1 MNHTV
6 NEINKLQENQ
16 REIVKEFC
24 STQFDLEGLKRHILN
39 SKFLEKFN
47 INDVINNRIINTDE
61 DNNYHSISITEQDR
75 IIKRIVSR
83 NFIIALQQFCFWI
96 PNGLQMDF
104 NMRGKLNSSDLD
116 SLIHYNTKSD
126 EHFYNSIR
134 TLIATAH
141 TLRKERLDLLEES
154 IKFNISMGDVG
165 HLLMYFYNNK
175 LFLYDFFKKK
185 KEYFIMSICRYVKY
199 SNTFRNH
206 NTQFNELM
214 KLCCNPCIDYQI
226 PKMLEVEYGLFSYLG
241 EKDINIQRLN
251 DKIEREEL
259 FIQDS
264 PEQVSYRSLSYAM
277 MLLIEEI
284 INEEYP
290 NIKVNQE
297 ELDTLLFEK
306 RNDYKSRDTKFHLCL
321 TTQY

>member
-1 MNHTV
+1 MNHIV

-24 STQFDLEGLKRHILN
+24 STQFELKELKRDILN
-39 SKFLEKFN
+39 SKFLEKFD
-47 INDVINNRIINTDE
+47 INDIVNNRIINTDE
-61 DNNYHSISITEQDR
+61 DNNYRPISITEQEK
-75 IIKRIVSR
+75 IIKRIISR
-83 NFIIALQQFCFWI
+83 NFIISLQQFCFWI
-96 PNGLQMDF
+96 PNGIQMDY
-104 NMRGKLNSSDLD
+104 NVRHKLNSSDLD
-116 SLIHYNTKSD
+116 SLIHYNIGSD
-126 EHFYNSIR
+126 IHFYNSINE
-134 TLIATAH
+134 LIKSAY
-141 TLRKERLDLLEES
+141 TLRKERLDLLKES
-154 IKFNISMGDVG
+154 INFNISMDSVEN
-165 HLLMYFYNNK
+165 LLMYFYNNR
-175 LFLYDFFKKK
+175 LFLHDFFKKK
-185 KEYFIMSICRYVKY
+185 KEYFVMSINRYVKY

-206 NTQFNELM
+206 NTQFNELT

-241 EKDINIQRLN
+241 EKNANIQRLN

>member
-24 STQFDLEGLKRHILN
+24 STQFELKELKRDILN
-39 SKFLEKFN
+39 SKFLEKFD
-47 INDVINNRIINTDE
+47 INDIVNNRIINTDE
-61 DNNYHSISITEQDR
+61 DNNYASISITEQEK
-75 IIKRIVSR
+75 IIKRIISR
-83 NFIIALQQFCFWI
+83 NFIISLQQFCFWI
-96 PNGLQMDF
+96 PNGIQMDY
-104 NMRGKLNSSDLD
+104 NVRHKLNSSDLD
-116 SLIHYNTKSD
+116 SLIYYNTDSD
-126 EHFYNSIR
+126 ENFYNSIYAVI
-134 TLIATAH
+134 TSFV
-141 TLRKERLDLLEES
+141 TLRKERLELLIES
-154 IKFNISMGDVG
+154 MKFDISINNVEN
-165 HLLMYFYNNK
+165 LLMHFYNNK
-175 LFLYDFFKKK
+175 LFLHDFFKKK
-185 KEYFIMSICRYVKY
+185 KEYFIMSIYRYVKY

-206 NTQFNELM
+206 NTQFNELT

-241 EKDINIQRLN
+241 EKDANIQRLN